1 MSTRTSSLLLLPLLT
16 DASLSRL
23 PSPEL
28 PAMFSLAEIE
38 PSSEPSVWMM
48 LAIRPSV
55 RVMNTYQK
63 TLTPPSEGVKSPRP
77 TVDTEMM
84 VK

>member
-1 MSTRTSSLLLLPLLT
+1 
-16 DASLSRL
+16 
-23 PSPEL
+23 
-28 PAMFSLAEIE
+28 MFSLAEIE

-48 LAIRPSV
+48 LAIRPSGV